1 MIWWTVE
8 QKVKETALLLIEM
21 ERVASIAENTR
32 ASGNKEMN
40 ELVNFLDMEQKIKR
54 V

>member
-1 MIWWTVE
+1 
-8 QKVKETALLLIEM
+8 M
-21 ERVASIAENTR
+21 ERVASITEKTSP
-32 ASGNKEMN
+32 SGNKEMN